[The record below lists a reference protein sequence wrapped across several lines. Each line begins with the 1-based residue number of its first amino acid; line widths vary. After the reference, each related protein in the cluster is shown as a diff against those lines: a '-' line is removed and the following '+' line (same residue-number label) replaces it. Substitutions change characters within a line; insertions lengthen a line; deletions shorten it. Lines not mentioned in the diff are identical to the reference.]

1 MRELR
6 FRGISLDTN
15 EWVYGYGVV
24 QNIEHNEARII
35 NSTGG
40 NMMHNWDVKPETVGQ
55 FIGLNDNNG
64 FDVYEGDILNVNY
77 SGHLMKEAVVFS
89 TGGFKK
95 SYLGD
100 ENENHALPF
109 TSLSSKN
116 VEVIGNIHQH
126 PHLLQETPSC

>member
-1 MRELR
+1 MDMRELR

-55 FIGLNDNNG
+55 FTGMKDQH
-64 FDVYEGDILNVNY
+64 DVEIYEGDIVATVQNSLHNRLTEPIVSFEDGAFVLMDLRY
-77 SGHLMKEAVVFS
+77 SYE
-89 TGGFKK
+89 
-95 SYLGD
+95 YLHYYETD
-100 ENENHALPF
+100 
-109 TSLSSKN
+109 TQI
-116 VEVIGNIHQH
+116 EVIGNIHQ
-126 PHLLQETPSC
+126 PTTEATLC